1 MAENHKRGI
10 VPQVL
15 EHCGVRVEALEINL
29 SLASRFGSRRYP
41 TWQER
46 LGKDCHMG
54 FVHLNQGPVCLYHGE
69 VRNTPHMILGSVW
82 FLGAQTPTGI
92 VTGSFYGSVERISL
106 AAVDTASFRGV
117 VPADG

>member
-1 MAENHKRGI
+1 
-10 VPQVL
+10 
-15 EHCGVRVEALEINL
+15 
-29 SLASRFGSRRYP
+29 
-41 TWQER
+41 
-46 LGKDCHMG
+46 
-54 FVHLNQGPVCLYHGE
+54 